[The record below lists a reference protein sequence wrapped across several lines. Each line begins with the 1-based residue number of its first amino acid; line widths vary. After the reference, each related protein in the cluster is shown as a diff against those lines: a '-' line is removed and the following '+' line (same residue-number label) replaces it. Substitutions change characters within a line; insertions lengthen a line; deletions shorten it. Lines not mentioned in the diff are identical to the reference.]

1 MLTTDYKFG
10 EVYKLDSQVTADYEN
25 VHSKQIFGDENGGV
39 AVIAFKKGQ
48 RLAEHLSPA
57 EVMVYVIEGEVVF
70 TMIDSPNLLKKGEF
84 MLMGEGVPH
93 SVLANED
100 SKLMLIKVKST
111 K

>member
-10 EVYKLDSQVTADYEN
+10 EVNNLDSQVTADYEN
-25 VHSKQIFGDENGGV
+25 VHSKQIFSNENGGV
-39 AVIAFKKGQ
+39 ALIAFKKGQ

-57 EVMVYVIEGEVVF
+57 EVMVYVIEGEVEF
-70 TMIDSPNLLKKGEF
+70 TMIDSPNLLKKGDF

-93 SVLANED
+93 SVLADED
-100 SKLMLIKVKST
+100 SKLMLVKVKSA

>member
-10 EVYKLDSQVTADYEN
+10 EVNNLDSQVTADYEN
-25 VHSKQIFGDENGGV
+25 VHSKQIFSNENGGV
-39 AVIAFKKGQ
+39 ALIAFKKGQ

-57 EVMVYVIEGEVVF
+57 EVMVYVIEGEVEF
-70 TMIDSPNLLKKGEF
+70 TMIDSPNLLKKGDF

-93 SVLANED
+93 SVLADED
-100 SKLMLIKVKST
+100 SKLMLVKVKST

>member
-10 EVYKLDSQVTADYEN
+10 EVNNLDSQVTADYEN
-25 VHSKQIFGDENGGV
+25 VHSKQIFSNETGGV
-39 AVIAFKKGQ
+39 ALIAFKKGQ

-57 EVMVYVIEGEVVF
+57 EVMVYVIEGEVEF
-70 TMIDSPNLLKKGEF
+70 TMIDSPNLLKKGDF

-93 SVLANED
+93 SVLADED
-100 SKLMLIKVKST
+100 SKLMLVKVKST